1 MKNQVLLSRKT
12 ITILFFIV
20 ALTGIGCK
28 KDKPAEIKLPT
39 IVGAWANVGAPGS
52 YRTIVNNIEF
62 KADGS
67 GNEYI
72 YSVTTSST
80 TDISDLNFKWTVE
93 NDNRVTL
100 KFEDGNV
107 EKFNYVIREAESLFL
122 TMTSESGKSMEYYN
136 TDND

>member
-1 MKNQVLLSRKT
+1 MKNQVLLLRK
-12 ITILFFIV
+12 IMTILFFII
-20 ALTGIGCK
+20 ALTGVGCK

-39 IVGAWANVGAPGS
+39 IVGTWANVGPPGS

-93 NDNRVTL
+93 NNNRVTL
-100 KFEDGNV
+100 KFEDGTV
-107 EKFNYVIREAESLFL
+107 EKYNYVIKKVENLFL
-122 TMTSESGKSMEYYN
+122 TLTSESGKSMEYYH
-136 TDND
+136 ND